1 MALIPCARCHK
12 KKRTVLFEILVP
24 VTVCINYHTKEYRD
38 FPATTLFCG
47 NCLHCLDRFYG
58 GRSEHLLM
66 NRGTIQ
72 HAYIRADGTPVT
84 RAIVPG
90 STETPPFMK

>member
-47 NCLHCLDRFYG
+47 NCSTALTVSMEADRNT
-58 GRSEHLLM
+58 S
-66 NRGTIQ
+66 
-72 HAYIRADGTPVT
+72 
-84 RAIVPG
+84 
-90 STETPPFMK
+90 